1 MSLLPAYGIA
11 VITPVALI
19 AFLIA
24 NRFGREVHD
33 DEEVTS

>member
-11 VITPVALI
+11 VITPIALI

-24 NRFGREVHD
+24 DRFGRQVHD
-33 DEEVTS
+33 EEEVSS